1 MFTFDI
7 KICIILYIEIHIYY
21 GIIFESYHR
30 GGNTMEIGQQIK
42 KYRDQLH
49 LSQEQLADKIY
60 VTRQTI
66 SNWEKRHKYAGHK
79 YFD

>member
-1 MFTFDI
+1 
-7 KICIILYIEIHIYY
+7 
-21 GIIFESYHR
+21 
-30 GGNTMEIGQQIK
+30 MEIGQQIK

-49 LSQEQLADKIY
+49 LSQEQLGDKIY

>member
-1 MFTFDI
+1 
-7 KICIILYIEIHIYY
+7 
-21 GIIFESYHR
+21 
-30 GGNTMEIGQQIK
+30 MEIGQQIK

-66 SNWEKRHKYAGHK
+66 SIWEKRHKYAGHK

>member
-1 MFTFDI
+1 M
-7 KICIILYIEIHIYY
+7 K
-21 GIIFESYHR
+21 R

-60 VTRQTI
+60 VTDNFKLGKEAQICRT
-66 SNWEKRHKYAGHK
+66 
-79 YFD
+79 

>member
-1 MFTFDI
+1 M
-7 KICIILYIEIHIYY
+7 K
-21 GIIFESYHR
+21 R

-79 YFD
+79 YFY